1 MKLAFLDRDQEKA
14 RLLRLLTSRTGAF
27 GCVYGRRRTG
37 KSRLL
42 QEVLSPQRSVYFV
55 CDEREPALQRE
66 ALAVEMAALVPGA
79 DQVVYPEWASLLE
92 RWWREA
98 PSGAALV
105 LDEFAYLAKASPE
118 VPSLLQRLLD
128 QNAER
133 RLHLLVCGSSQRMM
147 QGLVLDASAPLYGRA
162 REILQLRPLSVPW
175 LARAL
180 SLSEPRKIIEAYA
193 LWGGIPRYWEL
204 AADYADTWQ
213 AAADLVLDPMGV
225 LHNEPKRLL
234 LDDVRDTA
242 QAASILALVG
252 SGCHRLSEIAG
263 RLGKPATSLTRPM
276 QRLLELGLV
285 RRETPFG
292 TPERSSKRTL
302 YSIADP
308 FLSFWFRHVEPN
320 RSRLEAGLLE
330 DVTQSVRGRFSV
342 HEAAVWERLTRETLP
357 RLDVGGMEWEPGQRW
372 WGAGTDG
379 RPLEVDV
386 VAQSRD
392 GRALLVGEAKLQLA
406 RAEIGRARGDLHAR
420 TERLPFAAKF
430 DQVVE
435 VIFAAHVPEGTRA
448 KNVVTGAKLV
458 APG

>member
-1 MKLAFLDRDQEKA
+1 MRLPFLNREEEKA
-14 RLLRLLTSRTGAF
+14 RLLRLLASREGAF

-42 QEVLSPQRSVYFV
+42 QEVLSTERAVYFV
-55 CDEREPALQRE
+55 CDEREPALQRA
-66 ALAVEMAALVPGA
+66 ALAVEMGTTVPGM
-79 DQVVYPEWASLLE
+79 DEVVYPDWASLLE

-98 PSGAALV
+98 PAGATLV
-105 LDEFAYLAKASPE
+105 LDEFPYLAKASSE

-128 QNAER
+128 QNTRR

-162 REILQLRPLSVPW
+162 REILQLRPLSISW
-175 LARAL
+175 LGRAL
-180 SLSEPRKIIEAYA
+180 NLSKPREIVEAYA

-204 AADYADTWQ
+204 TADYAGTWE
-213 AAADLVLDPMGV
+213 AAADLVVDPMGV

-276 QRLLELGLV
+276 HRLLELGLV
-285 RRETPFG
+285 RRDTPFG
-292 TPERSSKRTL
+292 APERSGKRTL

-308 FLSFWFRHVEPN
+308 FLAFWFRHVEPN
-320 RSRLEAGLLE
+320 RSRLEAGMLE
-330 DVTQSVRGRFSV
+330 PVTQSVRGSFSM
-342 HEAAVWERLTRETLP
+342 HEAAIWEQLARESTTRLR
-357 RLDVGGMEWEPGQRW
+357 VGGMDWEPARRW
-372 WGAGTDG
+372 WGAGVDR
-379 RPLEVDV
+379 RPLEVDL

-392 GRALLVGEAKLQLA
+392 GRALLVGEAKLQLTRAEINRA
-406 RAEIGRARGDLHAR
+406 RAELHAKA
-420 TERLPFAAKF
+420 ERLPFAAAF

-435 VIFAAHVPEGTRA
+435 AMFVAHVPGGTRA
-448 KNVVTGAKLV
+448 RNVVTGGKV
-458 APG
+458 CSSS